1 MITPS
6 IALYTGASG
15 GCDFYRSQQP
25 FSILRKYRSQWKSN
39 KFYRIYISGDIPQ
52 YNIFHTYRT
61 HNPMMIKLFQAANDA
76 GKITIFDLDDDV
88 FHMPSWNQASIE
100 YRPGIVKV
108 RLTPAAQAHY
118 KAPYLDVLDN
128 IHQLINMSTF
138 VTASTPY
145 LANELIKHRDNLTAY
160 VIPNCIDTDY
170 LPTISP
176 KKIPN
181 TIKIGWAGGYNHD
194 EDLKL
199 ALPAVEQILHQYPN
213 TTFTFIGADYRN
225 LISNSTLAT
234 NQVLHV
240 KGSSSV
246 HEYYQLLAD
255 EQIDIGI
262 IPVTDE
268 LINLSKSPIKWM
280 EYSIANI
287 PTIASP
293 VGPYADNI
301 QHQKT
306 GWLVKKN
313 RHTEWVK
320 AIEYFINN
328 PIETQV
334 YASNA
339 QEAVLNKYTMDHVA
353 NIFIPLT
360 EKHASLLKEDKTYNK
375 KVLF

>member
-88 FHMPSWNQASIE
+88 FH
-100 YRPGIVKV
+100 
-108 RLTPAAQAHY
+108 
-118 KAPYLDVLDN
+118 N

-255 EQIDIGI
+255 EQIDLGI

-353 NIFIPLT
+353 NI
-360 EKHASLLKEDKTYNK
+360 
-375 KVLF
+375 